1 MLNKGG
7 ISMNIGLALIPS
19 KSFQDEVNGYRKR
32 YDTEYA
38 RIMPHITIK
47 SHFEIND
54 DELDSVKEEVKKRL
68 EGFGPVDVHAT
79 KASSFKP
86 TNNVIYFKV
95 AKTDEL
101 EQLFNLFNTEDFHGE
116 AEHPFVPH
124 FTIAQGLTSQEFED
138 IFGQVELVGVDLKEK
153 IEELSLLRYEEE
165 EDKWKVIDSFKL
177 A

>member
-19 KSFQDEVNGYRKR
+19 ESFQEEVNGYRKR

-54 DELDSVKEEVKKRL
+54 EELDSVKEEVSKRL
-68 EGFGPVDVHAT
+68 EGSKPIEVHAT

-101 EQLFNLFNTEDFHGE
+101 EQLFNKFNAGDFHGE

-124 FTIAQGLTSQEFED
+124 FTIAQGLSSQEFED
-138 IFGQVELVGVDLKEK
+138 IYGQVELAGVDHKE
-153 IEELSLLRYEEE
+153 IIDELSLLRYDEEE
-165 EDKWKVIDSFKL
+165 NKWKVIDTFKL